1 VTKKKQWKRVLSIAS
16 PYLEPGESVRR
27 FESAQTFNPLWT
39 FSYLPLVMIE
49 PFHRSWF
56 PFIFGIAI
64 IAIIAII
71 VLGRTVWKKKVGRI
85 VVITDRRVLVW
96 ATNGQRN
103 APQPEF
109 LRELPR
115 GTMIGS
121 ASGNFWRSFNTLG
134 ERLYLP
140 LPFGRGGEER
150 LGART

>member
-1 VTKKKQWKRVLSIAS
+1 M
-16 PYLEPGESVRR
+16 
-27 FESAQTFNPLWT
+27 N
-39 FSYLPLVMIE
+39 IE

-56 PFIFGIAI
+56 PIIFGIAI
-64 IAIIAII
+64 IAVI

-115 GTMIGS
+115 GTVIGS

-134 ERLYLP
+134 ERLYLT
-140 LPFGRGGEER
+140 LPFGRGAAAKR
-150 LGART
+150 GARE